1 MHPVVN
7 HMIQLQDLLLIR
19 DEQKVAAGARH
30 LEQLDASI
38 KTMMGKLPA
47 DAREQFEK
55 LLKKN
60 HIVVTP
66 IANDTCAICGIRLP
80 ISQVQVVRQAQQ
92 LHNCPNCTRILYY
105 PESPVKRVGRNPRRS
120 DRPKEGISR
129 FSSHSLMIP
138 MLASDTAEGAIQEL
152 AARMEEGEFIDNA
165 DRVVEQALRREAVLS
180 TAVDHGLAF
189 PHVRNVQ
196 GGGLTLAL
204 GIRKSG
210 VSFDGQTKTP
220 TKIVFFMAIPT
231 AASAFYLKLLAG
243 LTETFRDAD
252 ARKALLAETDPEAL
266 WKTLVKLTRK
276 TIK

>member
-1 MHPVVN
+1 
-7 HMIQLQDLLLIR
+7 MIQLQDLLLIR
-19 DEQKVAAGARH
+19 DEQKVAAGGGH
-30 LEQLDASI
+30 LEQLDATI
-38 KTMMGKLPA
+38 KAMMSRLPP

-55 LLKKN
+55 LLQKN

-66 IANDTCAICGIRLP
+66 ITNETCAICGMRLP
-80 ISQVQVVRQAQQ
+80 ISQVQTVRQGRQ

-105 PESPVKRVGRNPRRS
+105 PESPVRRVSKNPRRT
-120 DRPKEGISR
+120 DRPKEGVSR
-129 FSSHSLMIP
+129 FSSHSLMVP
-138 MLASDTAEGAIQEL
+138 KLVSDSAEGVIREL
-152 AARMEEGEFIDNA
+152 AAKMEVEEFIDHA

-189 PHVRNVQ
+189 PHVRNVE

-204 GIRKSG
+204 GISKAG
-210 VSFDGQTKTP
+210 VTFDGQTKTP

-252 ARKALLAETDPEAL
+252 ARKAILAESDAEDL
-266 WKTLVKLTRK
+266 WKTLVRLTRK